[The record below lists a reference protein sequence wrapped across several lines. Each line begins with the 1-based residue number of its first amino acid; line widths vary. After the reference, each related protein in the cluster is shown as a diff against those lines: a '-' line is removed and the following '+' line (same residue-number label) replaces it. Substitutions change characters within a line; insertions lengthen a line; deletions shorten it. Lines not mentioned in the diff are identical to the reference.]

1 MEYKIE
7 VSMNPSQCNDYKDL
21 YFWCIFGRN
30 SDDIYWSNFR
40 HGWAKTPEKAW
51 EDAKEYYNK
60 SLEPWVKE
68 LSKRNKEFVK
78 DLDAL
83 LEGIS
88 HMMGGLENGYVN
100 VITEKIDVIK
110 QKWER

>member
-1 MEYKIE
+1 MK
-7 VSMNPSQCNDYKDL
+7 K
-21 YFWCIFGRN
+21 
-30 SDDIYWSNFR
+30 
-40 HGWAKTPEKAW
+40 
-51 EDAKEYYNK
+51 
-60 SLEPWVKE
+60 

-88 HMMGGLENGYVN
+88 HMMGDLENGYVN